1 MSVII
6 LIATKVQHASLLIAS
21 TDSRPVSADSD
32 ERKVREGLVHVL
44 SGTIRERSRVS
55 SSRRTVNYSR
65 DKPQNRRALRTH
77 DWYVLLRVLLR
88 FSVDSFSFSSL
99 LRITRKRTR
108 RTGSAKNRTRK
119 EKENRARFVFQRLS
133 DAKPATRSA
142 AVVMLT
148 I

>member
-32 ERKVREGLVHVL
+32 ERKVREGLVHV